1 MSSATPSSGAVD
13 LPKPNRGDDDPWQS
27 SVSVPSEVMHNVQR
41 HTRELRT
48 TDESPTAPQVALLFR
63 RGSAPPEQ
71 IVVLW
76 DPGRNWTGFS
86 MHALAA
92 LGSGELTEVR
102 LRREGMAEPL
112 LIIEHTLFRPEPG
125 SVGVMLLRAAP
136 DEPVAMR
143 LALSLLAQASR
154 AIILAGSALDSELA
168 RHVRAQLPDNEWD
181 GPPLLLVSPTD
192 KPSRAQR
199 LRRLSWPAG
208 LRIHVLELFRS
219 NAAGWSGQLIEQV
232 TALGTGTP
240 SADPQEIP
248 LNRSKTPRSPMA
260 AQRPAG
266 PTSSP
271 APRSAGSRHH
281 GSHGQALLPGGMAVA
296 TTERPATRTGTPADA
311 VSAMALSLASAAPG
325 VCGCALVDGRDGTVL
340 ARQGQADLLQDSA
353 AAACR
358 LWSAYRD
365 TMSDPALEE
374 LSWNAGGHLNL
385 VLPLKS
391 QPELLLIAVVDREFG
406 DPAQSRWHLAIARN
420 HLD

>member
-1 MSSATPSSGAVD
+1 
-13 LPKPNRGDDDPWQS
+13 
-27 SVSVPSEVMHNVQR
+27 
-41 HTRELRT
+41 
-48 TDESPTAPQVALLFR
+48 
-63 RGSAPPEQ
+63 
-71 IVVLW
+71 
-76 DPGRNWTGFS
+76 
-86 MHALAA
+86 
-92 LGSGELTEVR
+92 
-102 LRREGMAEPL
+102 
-112 LIIEHTLFRPEPG
+112 
-125 SVGVMLLRAAP
+125 
-136 DEPVAMR
+136 
-143 LALSLLAQASR
+143 
-154 AIILAGSALDSELA
+154 
-168 RHVRAQLPDNEWD
+168 
-181 GPPLLLVSPTD
+181 VSPTD